1 MASSNTPSAT
11 AAGKKARNG
20 VDRRGELV
28 LIAGKLFAEK
38 GFLATTIRDI
48 ADAAGIQSGSLYY
61 HFDSKESMVE
71 ELIRHYWTTLLE
83 DYRTVVDA
91 DLGATETAR
100 GLIRASVLLLDECEL
115 ALRLMLNDWNYLS
128 EIFPFMEERL
138 EECRE
143 LWMDTLQR
151 GAASGEFSPDVDAII
166 TYRTI
171 MSSVSGTAR
180 WFRPG
185 GALSADKLAD
195 EMAAVFMNGLVA
207 RS

>member
-1 MASSNTPSAT
+1 MSTTPTRT
-11 AAGKKARNG
+11 AAAKKARGG
-20 VDRRGELV
+20 VDRRGELIQ
-28 LIAGKLFAEK
+28 IAGQLFAEK

-61 HFDSKESMVE
+61 HFESKESMVE
-71 ELIRHYWTTLLE
+71 ELIRQYWTTLLE
-83 DYRTVVDA
+83 RYRAVIDA
-91 DLGATETAR
+91 DLDATETAR

-143 LWMDTLQR
+143 LWLETLDR
-151 GAASGEFSPDVDAII
+151 GVSAGEFSTLVDPLI
-166 TYRTI
+166 TYRTV
-171 MSSVSGTAR
+171 MSAVSGTAR

-185 GALSADKLAD
+185 GQLSVETLAD
-195 EMAAVFMNGLVA
+195 EMASVFMAGIIA
-207 RS
+207 RP